1 MLLKIA
7 TEDFAAIKILAIYFY
22 FHIFSS
28 FCLEEG
34 VGENHIRFEIRETRR
49 IFLVKDYYY
58 VFGNAKMFI
67 LFRSVNGKTG
77 CVLGKLGCFLTSVG
91 KGKGIFPRAVVPT
104 L

>member
-1 MLLKIA
+1 M
-7 TEDFAAIKILAIYFY
+7 KILAVY

-49 IFLVKDYYY
+49 TFLVKNYY

-67 LFRSVNGKTG
+67 LFRFVNWKTA
-77 CVLGKLGCFLTSVG
+77 CVLGKLGCFLTSIG